1 MNKFKLF
8 IKSHW
13 RFTIA
18 FLISLSGTVLILTFA
33 FLSRSNQILEIG
45 AISLLTLGVLNY
57 LLFSKSNIF
66 DEATSAIR
74 KRDKLVALFL
84 AIIFSSILVAV
95 FAIQETQNMQEQIN
109 IANRD
114 TAPSPT
120 ITTETSEE
128 GTTYTI
134 TNEKGLILYSS
145 LTVDEE
151 YYFMVNSRGHQITFN
166 FFGEPKDNTTTLDT
180 DKKSISFFVPSH
192 KYDSSETASELEEAI
207 TSQAGATPILSR
219 TRKVVFHFFDYQNES
234 RTFTYREDEEG
245 ITLQSTESEFT
256 GPRRNSGYAITNDN
270 EVIDLIPDAVRQ
282 VLTMNPDQSTIE
294 Y

>member
-57 LLFSKSNIF
+57 LLFSKSIIF

-120 ITTETSEE
+120 ITTETREE

-166 FFGEPKDNTTTLDT
+166 SLENQKTTQQPLILTKNQLAFLFQAINTIHRKPQVNWKKPLPPKLGQPQY
-180 DKKSISFFVPSH
+180 SV
-192 KYDSSETASELEEAI
+192 ELE
-207 TSQAGATPILSR
+207 R
-219 TRKVVFHFFDYQNES
+219 
-234 RTFTYREDEEG
+234 
-245 ITLQSTESEFT
+245 
-256 GPRRNSGYAITNDN
+256 
-270 EVIDLIPDAVRQ
+270 
-282 VLTMNPDQSTIE
+282 
-294 Y
+294 